1 MMGMAGEGIPE
12 VGRGPWYT
20 YRVADDGGGRTVGA
34 GARTI
39 RSPDDAEQVAA
50 EWMRHLGFGDAR
62 CTGAGTDGGV
72 DVRSREAVAQ
82 VKAQL
87 TPVGRPEL
95 QALYG
100 VARSEGCQPLFFSL
114 MSYTAAALGWADG
127 VGMALFRF
135 DHAGMVE
142 AVNAAAEGLVAAAG
156 AAGRPGLLRPPA
168 WPLRL
173 SDRAGRAAIARERRG
188 LLFAERVGF
197 TGQGWIWVQLVRLD
211 YTVATRRA
219 VAHRATTL
227 AFDLVSGAP
236 FPAPG
241 EPEPPGGNDRGPG
254 TVGETGPL
262 PATMETAAALRQI
275 ADSWEKLEA
284 VTRPAAVERHRA
296 TLSHLGVPSEAL
308 TVSPSAG
315 ERVLAPV
322 FVGLLEHRRAR
333 GFGGV
338 PRIDSR
344 VVVCSGINGARLPD
358 LASHLTSRLPGALE
372 EIVSRVRRL

>member
-1 MMGMAGEGIPE
+1 M
-12 VGRGPWYT
+12 YQ
-20 YRVADDGGGRTVGA
+20 VADNGGARASGA

-50 EWMRHLGFGDAR
+50 EWMRHLGFGDAQ

-72 DVRSREAVAQ
+72 DVRSQGAVAQ

-100 VARSEGCQPLFFSL
+100 VARSEGRQPLFFSL
-114 MSYTAAALGWADG
+114 MSYTTAALTWADE

-135 DHAGMVE
+135 DHAGLVE
-142 AVNAAAEGLVAAAG
+142 AVNAPAEGLLAAAG
-156 AAGRPGLLRPPA
+156 GPSVLLPPA
-168 WPLRL
+168 WPVRL
-173 SDRAGRAAIARERRG
+173 SDRAGRAAVGRERRG
-188 LLFAERVGF
+188 LLVVERLGFVGL
-197 TGQGWIWVQLVRLD
+197 GWVWVQLVRLD
-211 YTVATRRA
+211 YTVPTRRA
-219 VAHRATTL
+219 VAHRSATL

-236 FPAPG
+236 FPT
-241 EPEPPGGNDRGPG
+241 PPGQPAPAGEGPDGETVGARGPL
-254 TVGETGPL
+254 T
-262 PATMETAAALRQI
+262 ATMETAAVLRQI
-275 ADSWEKLEA
+275 TETWERLEG
-284 VTRPAAVERHRA
+284 VTRPAVVERHRA
-296 TLSHLGVPSEAL
+296 ALVYLGVPPEAL

-322 FVGLLEHRRAR
+322 FIGLLEHRR
-333 GFGGV
+333 
-338 PRIDSR
+338 DSR
-344 VVVCSGINGARLPD
+344 VVVCSGVTGASLSD

>member
-1 MMGMAGEGIPE
+1 M
-12 VGRGPWYT
+12 
-20 YRVADDGGGRTVGA
+20 YRVADDGGARASGA

-50 EWMRHLGFGDAR
+50 EWMRHLGFADAR
-62 CTGAGTDGGV
+62 CTGAGVDGGV
-72 DVRSREAVAQ
+72 DVRSQAAVAQ

-100 VARSEGCQPLFFSL
+100 VARSEGRQPLFFSL
-114 MSYTAAALGWADG
+114 MSYTAAALAWADE

-135 DHAGMVE
+135 DHAGLVQ
-142 AVNAAAEGLVAAAG
+142 AVNVPAETLLAAAG
-156 AAGRPGLLRPPA
+156 GPSLLLPPA
-168 WPLRL
+168 WPVRL
-173 SDRAGRAAIARERRG
+173 SDRAGRAAISRERRG
-188 LLFAERVGF
+188 LLFVERVAFVGL
-197 TGQGWIWVQLVRLD
+197 GWIWVQLVRLD

-219 VAHRATTL
+219 VAHRSATL

-236 FPAPG
+236 FAMPG
-241 EPEPPGGNDRGPG
+241 VELSAGADQAEE
-254 TVGETGPL
+254 TVGEAGPL
-262 PATMETAAALRQI
+262 PATMETAVVLRRI
-275 ADSWEKLEA
+275 TDTCEKLEG
-284 VTRPAAVERHRA
+284 VTRPAVVERHRA
-296 TLSHLGVPSEAL
+296 ALVHLGVPPEAL

-322 FVGLLEHRRAR
+322 FIGLLEHRR
-333 GFGGV
+333 
-338 PRIDSR
+338 DSR
-344 VVVCSGINGARLPD
+344 VVVCSGVTGIPLSD

>member
-1 MMGMAGEGIPE
+1 
-12 VGRGPWYT
+12 
-20 YRVADDGGGRTVGA
+20 VADDGEGRTAGA

-62 CTGAGTDGGV
+62 CTPTGTDGGV

-100 VARSEGCQPLFFSL
+100 VARSEGRQPMFFSL
-114 MSYTAAALGWADG
+114 MSYTAAARGWADE

-135 DHAGMVE
+135 DHSGMVE
-142 AVNAAAEGLVAAAG
+142 AVNPAAETLVAVAG
-156 AAGRPGLLRPPA
+156 GPAVLLPPA
-168 WPLRL
+168 WPVRL
-173 SDRAGRAAIARERRG
+173 SDRAGRAAVARERRG
-188 LLFAERVGF
+188 LLFVERVTLVGL
-197 TGQGWIWVQLVRLD
+197 GWIWVQLVRLD
-211 YTVATRRA
+211 YTVPTRRA
-219 VAHRATTL
+219 VAHRSTSL

-236 FPAPG
+236 FPRPPG
-241 EPEPPGGNDRGPG
+241 EPAGGRE
-254 TVGETGPL
+254 TVGGTGPL
-262 PATMETAAALRQI
+262 PATIETGAVLRQI
-275 ADSWEKLEA
+275 TDTCEKLEA
-284 VTRPAAVERHRA
+284 VTRPAVVERHRA
-296 TLSHLGVPSEAL
+296 ALQHLGVPPEAL

-322 FVGLLEHRRAR
+322 FVGLLEHRR
-333 GFGGV
+333 
-338 PRIDSR
+338 DSR
-344 VVVCSGINGARLPD
+344 VVVCSGVTGASLTD

>member
-1 MMGMAGEGIPE
+1 MIGMGGEGIPDA
-12 VGRGPWYT
+12 GRGPWYT
-20 YRVADDGGGRTVGA
+20 YRVADDGVGRQWGAAAPPGGA
-34 GARTI
+34 AARTI

-50 EWMRHLGFGDAR
+50 EWMRHLGFDDAR
-62 CTGAGTDGGV
+62 CTGAGADGGV

-87 TPVGRPEL
+87 TPVARPEL

-100 VARSEGCQPLFFSL
+100 VARSEGRAPLFFSL
-114 MSYTAAALGWADG
+114 MTYTAAALAWADE

-135 DHAGMVE
+135 DHAGLVE
-142 AVNAAAEGLVAAAG
+142 PVNAAAEELMAAAPGGAGGGPGLARVAA
-156 AAGRPGLLRPPA
+156 
-168 WPLRL
+168 WPVRL

-188 LLFAERVGF
+188 LLFAERVAL
-197 TGQGWIWVQLVRLD
+197 TGLGWIWVQLVRLD

-227 AFDLVSGAP
+227 AFDLLSGAP
-236 FPAPG
+236 FPRPGFEPKAPG
-241 EPEPPGGNDRGPG
+241 PGGAAVAP
-254 TVGETGPL
+254 VGAAGPL
-262 PATMETAAALRQI
+262 PATMETTAVLRQI
-275 ADSWEKLEA
+275 TDAWEKLEA

-296 TLSHLGVPSEAL
+296 VLGHLGIPPDAV

-322 FVGLLEHRRAR
+322 FVGLLEHRRE
-333 GFGGV
+333 
-338 PRIDSR
+338 SR
-344 VVVCSGINGARLPD
+344 VVVCSGVTGARLPD
-358 LASHLTSRLPGALE
+358 LASHLTSRLPHALE

>member
-1 MMGMAGEGIPE
+1 M
-12 VGRGPWYT
+12 
-20 YRVADDGGGRTVGA
+20 ADDGDAGA
-34 GARTI
+34 SGARARTI

-50 EWMRHLGFGDAR
+50 EWMRHFGFDDAR
-62 CTGAGTDGGV
+62 CTGPGTDGGV

-100 VARSEGCQPLFFSL
+100 VARSEGRRPLFFSL
-114 MSYTAAALGWADG
+114 MSYTAAALTWADE

-142 AVNAAAEGLVAAAG
+142 AVNLAAERLLVAAGGPRA
-156 AAGRPGLLRPPA
+156 LQPPA
-168 WPLRL
+168 WPVRL

-188 LLFAERVGF
+188 LLVAERVALAGL
-197 TGQGWIWVQLVRLD
+197 GWIWVQLVRLD
-211 YTVATRRA
+211 YTVPTRRA
-219 VAHRATTL
+219 VAHRAATL
-227 AFDLVSGAP
+227 AFDLMSGAP
-236 FPAPG
+236 FPQPG
-241 EPEPPGGNDRGPG
+241 DEPTTGGNDGG
-254 TVGETGPL
+254 WETVGEEGPL
-262 PATMETAAALRQI
+262 PATMESAAVLRQI
-275 ADSWEKLEA
+275 TGTWEKLEA
-284 VTRPAAVERHRA
+284 VTRPAVVERYRA
-296 TLSHLGVPSEAL
+296 ALEHLGVPWEAL

-333 GFGGV
+333 VFGGV

-344 VVVCSGINGARLPD
+344 VVVCSGITGASLTD

-372 EIVSRVRRL
+372 EIVGRIRLL

>member
-1 MMGMAGEGIPE
+1 
-12 VGRGPWYT
+12 
-20 YRVADDGGGRTVGA
+20 VADDIGGRISSA
-34 GARTI
+34 AARTI

-87 TPVGRPEL
+87 SPVGRPEL

-100 VARSEGCQPLFFSL
+100 VARSEGRRPLFFSL
-114 MSYTAAALGWADG
+114 MSYTAAALVWADE

-135 DHAGMVE
+135 DHAGAVE
-142 AVNAAAEGLVAAAG
+142 AVNAAGETLLAAAG
-156 AAGRPGLLRPPA
+156 GPELAPPPA
-168 WPLRL
+168 WPVRL

-188 LLFAERVGF
+188 LLFAERLSF
-197 TGQGWIWVQLVRLD
+197 AGQGWIWVQLVRLD
-211 YTVATRRA
+211 YTVDRRGA
-219 VAHRATTL
+219 VAHRATIL

-236 FPAPG
+236 FPL
-241 EPEPPGGNDRGPG
+241 PG
-254 TVGETGPL
+254 TEPSRSGGGHPVGEGGPL
-262 PATMETAAALRQI
+262 AATMESAAVLRQI
-275 ADSWEKLEA
+275 TEPWEKLEA

-296 TLSHLGVPSEAL
+296 VLGQLGVPPESL

-322 FVGLLEHRRAR
+322 FVGLLEHRRVFGPGDAR
-333 GFGGV
+333 V
-338 PRIDSR
+338 DSR
-344 VVVCSGINGARLPD
+344 VVVCSGVTGAPLSE

-372 EIVSRVRRL
+372 EIVSRVRRVEGRISTDPPLGWRRKEK

>member
-1 MMGMAGEGIPE
+1 
-12 VGRGPWYT
+12 
-20 YRVADDGGGRTVGA
+20 VAEHLGGRTFGA
-34 GARTI
+34 AAHLI

-50 EWMRHLGFGDAR
+50 EWMRHLGFADAR

-72 DVRSREAVAQ
+72 DVRSAGAVAQ

-100 VARSEGCQPLFFSL
+100 VARSENRRPLFFSL
-114 MSYTAAALGWADG
+114 MSYTAAALAWADE

-135 DHAGMVE
+135 DHAGLVE
-142 AVNAAAEGLVAAAG
+142 AVNAAAEELVAAAG
-156 AAGRPGLLRPPA
+156 GPDPAPPPA
-168 WPLRL
+168 WPVRL
-173 SDRAGRAAIARERRG
+173 SDRAGRAALTRERRG
-188 LLFAERVGF
+188 LLVAERVSF
-197 TGQGWIWVQLVRLD
+197 AGQGWLWVQLVRLD

-219 VAHRATTL
+219 VAHRAATL

-236 FPAPG
+236 FPLPG
-241 EPEPPGGNDRGPG
+241 IEPQRSGRAHP
-254 TVGETGPL
+254 VGEATPL
-262 PATMETAAALRQI
+262 AGTMECAAVLRQI
-275 ADSWEKLEA
+275 SDTWEKLES

-296 TLSHLGVPSEAL
+296 ALGHLGVPPEAL

-322 FVGLLEHRRAR
+322 FVGWLEHRRGF
-333 GFGGV
+333 GFGGHT
-338 PRIDSR
+338 RIDSR
-344 VVVCSGINGARLPD
+344 VVVCSGITGEPLPA

-372 EIVSRVRRL
+372 EIVDRVRPF

>member
-1 MMGMAGEGIPE
+1 M
-12 VGRGPWYT
+12 
-20 YRVADDGGGRTVGA
+20 ADDGGAGA
-34 GARTI
+34 SGARARTI

-50 EWMRHLGFGDAR
+50 EWMRHLGFEDAR
-62 CTGAGTDGGV
+62 CTAAGTDGGV

-100 VARSEGCQPLFFSL
+100 VARSEGRRPLFFSL
-114 MSYTAAALGWADG
+114 MSYTAAAMAWADE
-127 VGMALFRF
+127 VQMALFRF
-135 DHAGMVE
+135 DHAGAVE
-142 AVNAAAEGLVAAAG
+142 AVNLAAERLLVAAG
-156 AAGRPGLLRPPA
+156 GPRAARMAA
-168 WPLRL
+168 WPVRL

-188 LLFAERVGF
+188 VLLAERVALAGL
-197 TGQGWIWVQLVRLD
+197 GWIWVQLVRLD
-211 YTVATRRA
+211 YTVPTRRA

-236 FPAPG
+236 FPLPGVEPTAAGGREGAP
-241 EPEPPGGNDRGPG
+241 E
-254 TVGETGPL
+254 TVGERGPL
-262 PATMETAAALRQI
+262 PATMESTAILRQI
-275 ADSWEKLEA
+275 TDTWEKLEA
-284 VTRPAAVERHRA
+284 VTRPAVVERYRA
-296 TLSHLGVPSEAL
+296 VLEHLGVPWEAL

-338 PRIDSR
+338 PQIDSR
-344 VVVCSGINGARLPD
+344 VVVCSGINGASLSE

-372 EIVSRVRRL
+372 EIVGRVRAV